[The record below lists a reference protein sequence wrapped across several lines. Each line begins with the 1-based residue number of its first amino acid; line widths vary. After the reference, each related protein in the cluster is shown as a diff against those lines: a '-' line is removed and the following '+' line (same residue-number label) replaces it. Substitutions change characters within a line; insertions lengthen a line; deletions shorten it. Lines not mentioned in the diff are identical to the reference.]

1 MDGPLEL
8 LRSRSP
14 AVVAIGGSA
23 GSLDALRSVLAPL
36 PASLPVPV
44 VVIVH
49 LSADR
54 ESGLV
59 PALAAFC
66 RLAVCEVEDKM
77 PARPGRLY
85 VGPADYHVL
94 LETDGAFALSVDE
107 PVHYSRP
114 SIDVCFHSVAEAFGP
129 RAVGLLLSG
138 ASADGAEGLS
148 AMRANGAV
156 TWVQDP
162 ASAAVPLMPRAALAL
177 APHTAMTPE
186 AMGQVLGEWGRHGG

>member
-1 MDGPLEL
+1 MHGILEL
-8 LRSRSP
+8 LRSHGP

-23 GSLDALRSVLAPL
+23 GSLDALRSVLSPL

-49 LSADR
+49 LSAKR

-66 RLAVCEVEDKM
+66 RLDVCEVEDKM
-77 PARPGRLY
+77 PARPGCVY

-94 LETDGAFALSVDE
+94 LETDGTFALSVDE

-129 RAVGLLLSG
+129 RAVGVLLSG
-138 ASADGAEGLS
+138 ASADGAEGLT
-148 AMRANGAV
+148 AMHASGAV

-162 ASAAVPLMPRAALAL
+162 ASAAVPLMPQTALAL
-177 APHTAMTPE
+177 APHLSMTPE
-186 AMGQVLGEWGRHGG
+186 AMGQALGEWGRHGG